1 VLTRIDQLVTEVP
14 VKPGTVLTRQGGLSS
29 EAFIIAE
36 GTAEVRV
43 DDEVVGE
50 SSVGELIGELGIL
63 EHKPRS
69 ATVTATSP
77 MTILIMN
84 PRELNSLVQEESLG
98 ERLRAN
104 IERHRSGP
112 QPHA

>member
-1 VLTRIDQLVTEVP
+1 MTESP
-14 VKPGTVLTRQGGLSS
+14 VSPGTVLTRQGGLSS
-29 EAFIIAE
+29 QAFIIAE
-36 GTAEVRV
+36 GTAVVRV

-69 ATVTATSP
+69 ATVTASTP
-77 MTILIMN
+77 MTLLVMN
-84 PRELNSLVQEESLG
+84 PRELNALVHEESLG
-98 ERLRAN
+98 ERLRAK

-112 QPHA
+112 QPGA